1 MAKQIK
7 VLYVDD
13 EPLLKMAFVEGLKRH
28 GYNISGSDGGE
39 SVLEMIRDE
48 KPDLLILDLMM
59 KPLDGWS
66 ILLAVKDYPGFENTS
81 VIMQT
86 GKSLTLHDFFKYG
99 DYIDNYLVK
108 PFRIQNM
115 IEVIEQIEAQN
126 DEIAHDIELATEMG
140 TDEDLIK
147 KYVKIKRKAKAS
159 KHLLEALSR
168 LYPITKDGVITNMEE
183 ASAPE
188 LTGIVDK
195 HVACQKK
202 YDEIRS
208 EIFG

>member
-28 GYNISGSDGGE
+28 GYDISGSDGGE
-39 SVLEMIRDE
+39 SVLDMIRDE

-66 ILLAVKDYPGFENTS
+66 ILSVVKDYPDFENMS

-126 DEIAHDIELATEMG
+126 AEIAHDIERATEMG
-140 TDEDLIK
+140 IDKDSIK
-147 KYVKIKRKAKAS
+147 KYVQTKRKAKAS
-159 KHLLEALSR
+159 IHLLEALSR
-168 LYPITKDGVITNMEE
+168 LYPITKDGTITSMGE
-183 ASAPE
+183 SATE
-188 LTGIVDK
+188 LTEIATK
-195 HVACQKK
+195 HAACQKEFNDIK
-202 YDEIRS
+202 S